1 MGVPLLIL
9 TDGTDIVNLL
19 GDNSGF
25 HIRRWWPAI
34 PGEKGGGIWQ
44 SSLFSDGRVPI
55 TDGPY
60 ENAIETFE
68 LVANAGSQDAVIRDT
83 QNLRRLAK
91 KAKNYYASRRTTA
104 PVWIEA
110 RGRKETNT
118 RYAVIRGWT
127 TGPDGDPFSTPFD
140 SPDCTAAMG
149 EFTLILERDHW
160 RNVPPLTSNCVPIER
175 PVNYDLGT
183 TDYYGGTDSDDA
195 DMDTLSGAVVISGT
209 TIRVGE
215 NYAGG
220 GVPVEVFDG
229 GLVFDSIIRPSG
241 AYQYLVV
248 QKAELKIYADG
259 NGGAVANPNGIDIRG
274 FDEDDTATFSTTE
287 NFSNRPT
294 TAATEDITDANITD
308 GVLYTID
315 VTSIVTE
322 IVKRTGW
329 ESGNSVGFI
338 FTSAGLDQ
346 VFRFATRE
354 NVTYDPPKL
363 TITWYGDEITR
374 ACSYVFMGNNET
386 SGLLAY
392 YYFYDASLTTYSA
405 NLLRPLGFPVNLFP
419 VAPAT
424 GDILYFGAPVANF
437 SSLIFNLDTGA
448 GVGITAIDWEY
459 WNGAAWADLNPSEVD
474 NTEFFTVDGEC
485 NISWIPS
492 TTWDASTI
500 NGRVAFWVRGTLTVA
515 GHALMPQQIQR
526 PIYTMSTASIRIPK
540 ESVGGDIP
548 ALLQSE
554 SVYIG
559 QANLNLSGMLAGLR
573 SDSRNPGNSFR
584 AYINLGNSQN
594 PSGVSV
600 SIAYGEDVTLTLAS
614 GYPTGK
620 VALYNPNDTDFE
632 ERLRVFLTDDYI
644 GRYRAFIRV
653 YDTSGAAN
661 ETSVRLNVSGVYTQK
676 VYIPNISSTNT
687 ELCLLD
693 FGVVEY
699 TGRVRDLNN
708 YAYSIIIEA
717 GTTDG
722 ASPGD
727 MYFVD
732 LILMPCD
739 EWIGN
744 FLLTP
749 TNITYAM
756 GIKKYEEIL
765 FDSAETVR
773 NDIEGSI
780 SEPAL
785 GTSAG
790 LQIRSSGPAILQENL
805 DQQIYFLFYYNSVS
819 SDGSVFS
826 NPFYPTRVYLKSVQ
840 RYLSMRGD
848 R

>member
-1 MGVPLLIL
+1 MGVPLLII

-25 HIRRWWPAI
+25 HVKKWRPAI

-91 KAKNYYASRRTTA
+91 KAKNYFASRRTTA

-118 RYAVIRGWT
+118 RYAVIRGWN

-140 SPDCTAAMG
+140 MPDCTAAMG

-160 RNVPPLTSNCVPIER
+160 RDIAPLSSNCVPIER
-175 PVNYDLGT
+175 PVNVDLGT
-183 TDYYGGTDSDDA
+183 TDYLGDSDADDA
-195 DMDTLSGAVVISGT
+195 DIEALITSVTLSGT
-209 TIRVGE
+209 EIRVGE
-215 NYAGG
+215 NYGGG
-220 GVPVEVFDG
+220 GVPIEVFYG
-229 GLVFDSIIRPSG
+229 GLVFPNIIRPSG
-241 AYQYLVV
+241 VYQYLVV

-274 FDEDDTATFSTTE
+274 FDEDDTATFSLTE
-287 NFSNRPT
+287 NFVNRPT
-294 TAATEDITDANITD
+294 TAALEDITSANITD

-315 VTSIVTE
+315 VTSIVNE
-322 IVKRTGW
+322 IVSRTGW

-338 FTSAGLDQ
+338 LSSIGLDQ
-346 VFRFATRE
+346 IFRFASRE

-363 TITWYGDEITR
+363 TITWYGDQITR

-386 SGLLAY
+386 SALLAY
-392 YYFYDASLTTYSA
+392 YYFYDASLASYSA
-405 NLLRPLGFPVNLFP
+405 NLLRPLAFPVNLFP
-419 VAPAT
+419 VVPAT

-437 SSLIFNLDTGA
+437 SSLVFNLSTDT

-492 TTWDASTI
+492 TSWAGSTV
-500 NGRVAFWVRGTLTVA
+500 NGRVAYWVRGTITV
-515 GHALMPQQIQR
+515 GVHTVMPQQIQR
-526 PIYTMSTASIRIPK
+526 PIYTMNTASIRIPS

-548 ALLQSE
+548 ALLNSE

-559 QANLNLSGMLAGLR
+559 QANLLLSGMIAGLR

-594 PSGVSV
+594 PSGVTV
-600 SIAYGEDVTLTLAS
+600 SIAYGEDTTLSLSS

-620 VALYNPNDTDFE
+620 VAIYNPNDTDFE

-644 GRYRAFIRV
+644 GRYRAFIRCR
-653 YDTSGAAN
+653 DTSGAAN
-661 ETSVRLNVSGVYTQK
+661 EMSVRLNVSGVYTQK
-676 VYIPNISSTNT
+676 VYQPSITSTNT

-708 YAYSIIIEA
+708 NAYSIIIEA
-717 GTTDG
+717 GTSDG

-727 MYFVD
+727 LYFVD
-732 LILMPCD
+732 LILIPTD

-749 TNITYAM
+749 TNITYSM
-756 GIKKYEEIL
+756 GIKKYEEIT

-773 NDIEGSI
+773 NDIEATI
-780 SEPAL
+780 HEPAL
-785 GTSAG
+785 DTTAG

-805 DQQIYFLFYYNSVS
+805 DQQIYYLFYYNRVTA
-819 SDGSVFS
+819 DGDIAS
-826 NPFYPTRVYLKSVQ
+826 NPFFPTRVYLKNVQ
-840 RYLSMRGD
+840 RYFSMRGD